1 MDTTEQY
8 REVFD
13 AGEALSS
20 VGGDAEYLTEVV
32 GLMQA
37 AWPTL
42 LADIRKG
49 MARGDLRA
57 VEMTA
62 RLARAA
68 AQNVAAKRAYAS
80 AQRLATMAGQGD
92 LPAAQGAIASLEREV
107 AILQFRLAALGPD
120 DSCSRP
126 RFSFPPR

>member
-1 MDTTEQY
+1 MMETAEQY
-8 REVFD
+8 SEIFD
-13 AGEALSS
+13 VGEALSS
-20 VGGDAEYLTEVV
+20 VGGDEEYLNEVV

-42 LADIRKG
+42 LADIRNG

-62 RLARAA
+62 RLAKAA

-80 AQRLATMAGQGD
+80 ALQLETIAGQGD
-92 LPAAQGAIASLEREV
+92 SLAAQGAMASLEREV
-107 AILQFRLAALGPD
+107 EMLQFFLSTLGED
-120 DSCSRP
+120 DISS
-126 RFSFPPR
+126 